1 MKNIKKNTNLNKDT
15 NPKNGND
22 PLFDDVKLVPGNN
35 ADLTEEDLEAL
46 GPEDLSMDLGDDEDL
61 KHRLHPID
69 FSAKDLDIPG
79 SELDDDDEVVGS
91 EDEENNSYS
100 IDQDDNEE
108 DNSNIQYLKQ
118 LSGEKNNLLIH
129 NKKTV
134 KYFTVFLL

>member
-1 MKNIKKNTNLNKDT
+1 MKNIKKKTNADHDSNFKKEKT
-15 NPKNGND
+15 ND

-35 ADLTEEDLEAL
+35 ADLTDEDLEAL

-61 KHRLHPID
+61 KHRLHPLD

-100 IDQDDNEE
+100 IDEDDNE
-108 DNSNIQYLKQ
+108 
-118 LSGEKNNLLIH
+118 
-129 NKKTV
+129 
-134 KYFTVFLL
+134 